1 VSEPVVN
8 KIVREFKFALTRSE
22 TLARLLAKESLEEAD
37 RTPEALAHALFVAV
51 GAIEDALVTVA
62 REVDTVLRREIK
74 GDSDKPD

>member
-1 VSEPVVN
+1 MN